1 MKNIK
6 KIKKKLI
13 HQQLHVLI
21 KKQLDSFKTYS
32 VQKKKMKFPKSKPK
46 TQKKTYLYQTKINQ
60 NVLLALHQ
68 KKKKNQNAHLD
79 LPQINQK
86 KNKKKNQNVH
96 LVLHQVNLNNLQV
109 HQLMMAKKIKI
120 KTMI

>member
-1 MKNIK
+1 MHANQMILNQ
-6 KIKKKLI
+6 I
-13 HQQLHVLI
+13 
-21 KKQLDSFKTYS
+21 TYEAIFLR
-32 VQKKKMKFPKSKPK
+32 KKMKFPKSKPK

-68 KKKKNQNAHLD
+68 KKKKNQNVPLD

-86 KNKKKNQNVH
+86 NKKKNQNVP
-96 LVLHQVNLNNLQV
+96 LVLHQVNQNNLQV

-120 KTMI
+120 KMMI